1 MDPIYAIFARN
12 VRTWRQRRGLS
23 QEELGERTGLGR
35 ATIASIEG
43 CRQAVALHQALLL
56 ARALEMHMLELTEG
70 ADDELENL
78 RGFVTD
84 EDLRKIVDMS
94 KGLR

>member
-1 MDPIYAIFARN
+1 
-12 VRTWRQRRGLS
+12 
-23 QEELGERTGLGR
+23 
-35 ATIASIEG
+35 
-43 CRQAVALHQALLL
+43 
-56 ARALEMHMLELTEG
+56 MHMLELTEG